1 MGERAQGGAC
11 CGDGGGSTLDRLIL
25 DTTILVTAERRGEV
39 LDRLIADE
47 DDVVVAAI
55 TAAELLVGVEL
66 ADGRRRRSRQRYV
79 EAILASVPV
88 VNYDLG
94 VARSHAV
101 LLAHVRRSGRPRGAH
116 DLLIASSA
124 LAGNRT
130 VVTTD
135 QAGFSDLP
143 GVLVRALA

>member
-1 MGERAQGGAC
+1 M
-11 CGDGGGSTLDRLIL
+11 
-25 DTTILVTAERRGEV
+25 VTAERRRQV
-39 LDRLIADE
+39 LDELIADE

-66 ADGRRRRSRQRYV
+66 ADGRRRQARQSYV

-88 VNYDLG
+88 ENYDLE
-94 VARSHAV
+94 VARAHAL

-116 DLLIASSA
+116 DLLIAATA
-124 LAGNRT
+124 LARRRM

-135 QAGFSDLP
+135 REGFSDLP
-143 GVLVRALA
+143 GVLVRDPV